1 MQAATNN
8 GIKGDCK
15 TQVCAETE
23 VCVRT
28 PPPQN
33 GHVCVPVPAD
43 CGVPGVSGGSLQWN
57 GTQQNDVAIL
67 TCDSGYEL
75 ISDASYQLTCHV
87 TSHWTPSTVT
97 CLRVYAFFLFLSPRP
112 SSRLFFLMEVL
123 VLDVHWKARGIPPPP
138 PGPEPS
144 VARIRTGTTKI
155 KCERSILRLTRAQH
169 VNLYRVNGPLISIQ
183 R

>member
-1 MQAATNN
+1 MLSLEGVLTVFIHLFILFYFIFLHDIAGTPPTGWKMQAATNN
-8 GIKGDCK
+8 GVKGDCK

-75 ISDASYQLTCHV
+75 ISAASNQLTCNV

-97 CLRVYAFFLFLSPRP
+97 CIRVYAFFLFLSPRL
-112 SSRLFFLMEVL
+112 SSRLFF
-123 VLDVHWKARGIPPPP
+123 
-138 PGPEPS
+138 
-144 VARIRTGTTKI
+144 
-155 KCERSILRLTRAQH
+155 
-169 VNLYRVNGPLISIQ
+169 
-183 R
+183 